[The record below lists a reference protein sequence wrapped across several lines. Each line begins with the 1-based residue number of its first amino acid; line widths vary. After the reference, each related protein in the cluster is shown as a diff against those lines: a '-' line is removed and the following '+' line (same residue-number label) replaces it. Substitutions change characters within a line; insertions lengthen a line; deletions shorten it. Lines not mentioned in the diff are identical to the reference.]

1 MNHPKKNTVHT
12 VSSIRRSSPLVLP
25 TLCLVGLLLGGG
37 CVHTAPEP
45 EPLRDI
51 QTHWEDATS
60 LQPQSLVDRNAR
72 WWESF
77 NDPVLTELID
87 LAERNNLDL
96 RLAAERV
103 LEARALNRVAEAGLF
118 PELSGS
124 LGANRSRNV
133 ARGTQNNFSAG
144 IEAVWEVD
152 ITGRLGALSR
162 AAQAGLLATESD
174 AQAVRLSLLAEVANA
189 YVQYRLQ
196 HLLLFI
202 THESVQLQEA
212 TQQITEQRYQA
223 GMASQLDVQRGLS
236 TLAQTRSQEAQAT
249 QAASSA
255 RFILAYL
262 IATTPEQL
270 SLLMGEDAA
279 LPQADAVEVLL
290 SPLEVLEQRPDI
302 HAALSRYAAATAQHD
317 AAVADRLPRLTL
329 AGLIGLENDK
339 LSDIFE
345 GRQLI
350 WTAAGNLAAP
360 LLDFGR
366 RAATAQA
373 ADARRRQAQILYEQT
388 VRNALRETQTAIVSY
403 VQGVIRHRELSNALA
418 AAKEA
423 AAVATLQY
431 KEGVL
436 SQLEVIDAEKNLHET
451 HRLWATSGAMVATSL
466 IDLYR
471 VMGIA
476 PETQDPSF
484 RAEMQGT
491 SPDVEAQSISP
502 Q

>member
-1 MNHPKKNTVHT
+1 MNHPKKKTVQPAFAASCLART
-12 VSSIRRSSPLVLP
+12 APLPARFVRTAPLP
-25 TLCLVGLLLGGG
+25 ALCLAGLLLGSG
-37 CVHTAPEP
+37 CIHTPPEP
-45 EPLRDI
+45 EALRDI
-51 QTHWEDATS
+51 QTHWEDAGNLEPRS
-60 LQPQSLVDRNAR
+60 FVDRNAR

-87 LAERNNLDL
+87 TAERNNLDL

-103 LEARALNRVAEAGLF
+103 LEARAINRGATAGLW

-124 LGANRSRNV
+124 LGAGRSRN
-133 ARGTQNNFSAG
+133 ATRGTQNNFSAG
-144 IEAVWEVD
+144 IDAVWEVD
-152 ITGRLGALSR
+152 ITGRLAALSR
-162 AAQAGLLATESD
+162 AAEAGLLATESD

-196 HLLLFI
+196 YLLLAI
-202 THESVQLQEA
+202 TRESVQLQEA

-223 GMASQLDVQRGLS
+223 GMASQLDVQRGLG
-236 TLAQTRSQEAQAT
+236 TLAQTRSQEAEAT
-249 QAASSA
+249 QAADAA
-255 RFILAYL
+255 RFVLAYL
-262 IATTPEQL
+262 LATTPEQL
-270 SLLMGEDAA
+270 ALHMGESDA
-279 LPQADAVEVLL
+279 LPEADAVEVLL

-302 HAALSRYAAATAQHD
+302 HVALSRYAAATAQHD

-350 WTAAGNLAAP
+350 WTAAGNLAGP

-366 RAATAQA
+366 RASAAQA

-388 VRNALRETQTAIVSY
+388 VRNALRETQTAIVAY
-403 VQGVIRHRELSNALA
+403 VQGVIRHRELSTALT

-423 AAVATLQY
+423 AEVAALQY
-431 KEGVL
+431 QEGVL
-436 SQLEVIDAEKNLHET
+436 SQLEIIDAEKTLHEA
-451 HRLWATSGAMVATSL
+451 HRRWAISAAMVATSL

-471 VMGIA
+471 VMGIS
-476 PETQDPSF
+476 PS
-484 RAEMQGT
+484 T
-491 SPDVEAQSISP
+491 S
-502 Q
+502 